1 MLSSWENASRL
12 AHPFLTDKYFEHE
25 RNIIPEKHLPRA
37 DTWVVEI
44 NNEVVGFI
52 ALIGNEVGA
61 IFIQPE
67 FHGKG
72 AGRALLDKARELH
85 EDLEVEV
92 FSRNLMGRKFYLKYG
107 FVMIEEKIHED
118 TGHKILRLKFSA
130 NKTLQTDAAKPRR

>member
-1 MLSSWENASRL
+1 M
-12 AHPFLTDKYFEHE
+12 
-25 RNIIPEKHLPRA
+25 
-37 DTWVVEI
+37 
-44 NNEVVGFI
+44 
-52 ALIGNEVGA
+52 
-61 IFIQPE
+61 
-67 FHGKG
+67 
-72 AGRALLDKARELH
+72 LDKARELH